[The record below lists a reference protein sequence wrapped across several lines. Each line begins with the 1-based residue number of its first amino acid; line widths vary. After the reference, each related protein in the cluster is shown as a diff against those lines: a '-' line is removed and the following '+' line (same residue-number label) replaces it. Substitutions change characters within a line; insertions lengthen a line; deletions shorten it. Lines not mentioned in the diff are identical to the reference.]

1 MSLSFSQTPAT
12 VNLAQSPIA
21 FSVYENSDAI
31 TSSSFQYVLELSFW
45 TGSISDSGSSNKFT
59 FTKFPN
65 KSDRGIFDVSRVLYS
80 ALPDLAQANTSNA
93 KFFKGET
100 YFQYLSGSTMVT
112 GSHLTSS
119 VYVALDGYSIFQEPI
134 GQAIQNKTL
143 YWPLMTDGPSVQT
156 VLSENI
162 GTIGLWR
169 GQGITTYPYSY
180 LIISSSTGN
189 QAIDLASILPVGISS
204 NTTSSVY
211 QYPLFPSSVGAPA
224 LITGSS
230 WYTVQLGREEESV
243 VVPTS
248 DPIRF
253 NVECNQ
259 KYPNVRIKWKNR
271 FGQFDY
277 MNFNLASRES
287 FSTTKRTY
295 QPQLGSWEGTSLSYN
310 NYDSSIQNYVADS
323 KQTLTVNSNW
333 LTEDYNEILKQ
344 LLVSDE
350 IYWVFNEPATSLRPL
365 TIETSDIT
373 FKTGVVDKLIQ
384 YELTF
389 NLGQNYKLLI

>member
-1 MSLSFSQTPAT
+1 MSLSFTQSPAT
-12 VNLAQSPIA
+12 VNLAQSPIP
-21 FSVYENSDAI
+21 FSVYENTDVIA
-31 TSSSFQYVLELSFW
+31 SSSFQYVLELSFW
-45 TGSISDSGSSNKFT
+45 TGSISASGSADSFT
-59 FTKFPN
+59 FVKFPN
-65 KSDRGIFDVSRVLYS
+65 TSNTGIFDVSRVLYS
-80 ALPDLAQANTSNA
+80 ALPDLAQANTSNC
-93 KFFKGET
+93 KFFKGEA
-100 YFQYLSGSTMVT
+100 YFQYLSGSTFVT
-112 GSHLTSS
+112 GSHISSS
-119 VYVALDGYSIFQEPI
+119 VYVAVDGYGLFPEPI
-134 GQAIQNKTL
+134 GQSIQNKTA
-143 YWPLMTDGPSVQT
+143 YWPLMTDGPAGQT
-156 VLSENI
+156 VLPENI

-169 GQGITTYPYSY
+169 GQGITSYTYDH
-180 LIISSSTGN
+180 LIITTPAGTTNINVDS
-189 QAIDLASILPVGISS
+189 LLPVGISS

-211 QYPLFPSSVGAPA
+211 QYPLFPSSVGAPSQ
-224 LITGSS
+224 ITSS
-230 WYTVQLGREEESV
+230 AWYKVQLGREEESV
-243 VVPTS
+243 IVPTS
-248 DPIRF
+248 APIRF

-295 QPQLGSWEGTSLSYN
+295 QPQLGSWEGTSLSYQS
-310 NYDSSIQNYVADS
+310 YDSSIQNYVADS

-333 LTEDYNEILKQ
+333 LNEDYNEILKQ

-350 IYWVFNEPATSLRPL
+350 IYWIVQEPFTTVRPL

-389 NLGQNYKLLI
+389 NIGQNYKLLI